1 MMQSIESRVVPL
13 QARHIKAVAGLERQ
27 IFPDPWSE
35 NTLRGELESPLSR
48 WFVLEEG
55 ERVLGYVATMN
66 IAGEV
71 HVTNVAVAPQ
81 CRRRGYAR
89 LLLDRALHFARENG
103 AFCMTL
109 EVRESNAP
117 AIALY
122 RALGFVP
129 VGLRPRYYHDPEES
143 ALLMTLQ
150 LSEEAL

>member
-1 MMQSIESRVVPL
+1 MTPSTEIRVSPL
-13 QARHIKAVAGLERQ
+13 QARHIQAVAALENR
-27 IFPDPWSE
+27 IFSDPWSQ

-55 ERVLGYVATMN
+55 GRVLGYVATMN

-71 HVTNVAVAPQ
+71 HVTNVAVDPQ
-81 CRRRGYAR
+81 HRRRGYAR
-89 LLLDRALHFARENG
+89 LRLWHAMRFARQSG

-122 RALGFVP
+122 RALGFAP

-150 LSEEAL
+150 LSEEEL